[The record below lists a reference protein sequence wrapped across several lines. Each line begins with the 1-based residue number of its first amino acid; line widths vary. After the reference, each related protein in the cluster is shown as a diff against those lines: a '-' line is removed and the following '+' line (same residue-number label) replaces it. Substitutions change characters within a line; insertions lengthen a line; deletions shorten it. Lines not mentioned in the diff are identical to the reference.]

1 MKCRMF
7 ALLMTAL
14 MIVSASAFAQM
25 VSVSELYDQAQAMS
39 GWWKEIVD
47 TPNGK
52 VEIDAPIIVPDVD
65 AMPVLTMEGAKISEE
80 LYHHILR
87 GRKGEEKDDILYDEV
102 ELGGKSSEFFL
113 GRENDY
119 VNGVKTKITGYDAVD
134 ILWIQHGAYRF
145 SQGVGKVP
153 SAEPTTYH
161 FPWQIDPNQPGLRG
175 SDLTVNDAMRL
186 WQEDIDMCFPDDDF
200 AIQPVNI
207 TVYGSILT
215 DKTGMGKKYKNRGH
229 YTIYAEQVVDGVP
242 LFGGIMD
249 DVGASDYS
257 VHFGSDQ
264 KTNRTIERLN
274 ETYGT
279 GVASVFG
286 SGGWIESR
294 FVDEENYRTGNS
306 LARVRTVEYPD
317 VPLAPL
323 DSVLDGIKNE
333 MEKGNIR
340 EVYSVRLG
348 YVLYSNPDMTD
359 HAWAIP
365 RWVINALYIT
375 KQNQKNWEREQ
386 RDNAKWGY
394 EYPAWG
400 QFYSE
405 EILADAQSGELII
418 FTLGDEETYSVPK
431 IITWNEVK

>member
-145 SQGVGKVP
+145 SQGVARCP
-153 SAEPTTYH
+153 ALSRRHTI
-161 FPWQIDPNQPGLRG
+161 FRG
-175 SDLTVNDAMRL
+175 RL
-186 WQEDIDMCFPDDDF
+186 
-200 AIQPVNI
+200 
-207 TVYGSILT
+207 ILT
-215 DKTGMGKKYKNRGH
+215 SRGC
-229 YTIYAEQVVDGVP
+229 AE
-242 LFGGIMD
+242 
-249 DVGASDYS
+249 
-257 VHFGSDQ
+257 
-264 KTNRTIERLN
+264 
-274 ETYGT
+274 
-279 GVASVFG
+279 
-286 SGGWIESR
+286 
-294 FVDEENYRTGNS
+294 
-306 LARVRTVEYPD
+306 
-317 VPLAPL
+317 
-323 DSVLDGIKNE
+323 
-333 MEKGNIR
+333 
-340 EVYSVRLG
+340 
-348 YVLYSNPDMTD
+348 
-359 HAWAIP
+359 
-365 RWVINALYIT
+365 VI
-375 KQNQKNWEREQ
+375 
-386 RDNAKWGY
+386 
-394 EYPAWG
+394 
-400 QFYSE
+400 
-405 EILADAQSGELII
+405 
-418 FTLGDEETYSVPK
+418 
-431 IITWNEVK
+431 